1 LHPDLIDMAE
11 EFRREKGG
19 KRGPKRGKF
28 GGNHSSYGDRGFGG
42 GMKP

>member
-1 LHPDLIDMAE
+1 MANT
-11 EFRREKGG
+11 FRSEKGG

-28 GGNHSSYGDRGFGG
+28 GGGYSGYGDRGFGG